1 MMGVPGPARMGS
13 FHDLPRAILLRTIA
27 GVSRMS
33 RPVTRHI
40 TYTTRSGIAAGL
52 KRRGGLGFFP
62 RAVTDEERF
71 CLGLDLTGKV
81 VYDIGSYEGIFSM
94 FAARAVGDR
103 GSVII
108 CEPNPWCFANT
119 RCNLD
124 LNHFGCKI
132 LMENAA
138 LGEARSTMK
147 MTQPKLEP
155 ARSTIAHNIAERI
168 QSSEDFVTFE
178 TRVERLDDLIAE
190 RGWPPPD
197 FIKVDTEGAELAVLK
212 GAAATLSAHKP
223 ELLVEMDGTTPE
235 NWAANFRA
243 IHQFLSGLGYGVWNL
258 YGKKLSPTG
267 SADYIHCTADI
278 GSAPVS
284 G

>member
-1 MMGVPGPARMGS
+1 MDRFVNLSTAVM
-13 FHDLPRAILLRTIA
+13 RAIGGL
-27 GVSRMS
+27 S

-40 TYTTRSGIAAGL
+40 TYTTRSGIASGL
-52 KRRGGLGFFP
+52 KRKGGLGFFP

-71 CLGLDLTGKV
+71 YLGLDLTGKI

-94 FAARAVGDR
+94 FAARAVGDD
-103 GSVII
+103 GTVVI

-124 LNHFGCKI
+124 LNDFGCKI

-147 MTQPKLEP
+147 MVQPRLEP
-155 ARSTIAHNIAERI
+155 ARSTINNDIAERI
-168 QSSEDFVTFE
+168 KGSEDFVTFE

-190 RGWPPPD
+190 RGWPAPD
-197 FIKVDTEGAELAVLK
+197 FIKVDTEGVELAVLK
-212 GAAATLSAHKP
+212 GAAQTLAAHKP
-223 ELLVEMDGTTPE
+223 ELLIEMDGTTPE

-243 IHQFLSGLGYGVWNL
+243 IHQFLSGLGYGVWDL
-258 YGKKLSPTG
+258 YGKKLSEADSG
-267 SADYIHCTADI
+267 DYIHCKA
-278 GSAPVS
+278 S
-284 G
+284 GVIPRSTP